1 MSDVAKKKNAGE
13 LKYTVHR
20 GKIIKCLKRDY
31 QLYLLA
37 LPAVLYL
44 FIFCY
49 IPMYGVQIAF
59 KNYIASKGIWG
70 SEWVG
75 LEYFRRFFRSAQCW
89 LLIKNTLTLG
99 IYQLIAGFPIPILL
113 ALLLN
118 HVRNKKF
125 KSVVQTM
132 TYAPY
137 FISVV
142 VLVGMINIILSP
154 RSGFINHIIQ
164 LLGAEP
170 RLFMG
175 EPGCYK
181 HIYVWSGVWQSTGWN
196 SIIYMAAL
204 SSVSPELYEACDV
217 DGANRLQ
224 KIIHV
229 DLPSIIPTAVILFI
243 LNAGSM
249 MSVGFEKAY
258 LMQNALTEQSQEIIS
273 TYVYKVGLIQN
284 QYSYSTAIGL
294 FNTAVNIILLIIVNY
309 VSQKLTETSLW

>member
-1 MSDVAKKKNAGE
+1 MMRMIATKQKFSSIVRKE
-13 LKYTVHR
+13 
-20 GKIIKCLKRDY
+20 KIGRQFKRDY

-37 LPAVLYL
+37 LPAVIYL
-44 FIFCY
+44 FIFVY

-59 KNYIASKGIWG
+59 KNYVAVKGIWG
-70 SEWVG
+70 SSWVG
-75 LEYFRRFFRSAQCW
+75 LDYFSRFFRSPQCG
-89 LLIKNTLTLG
+89 LLIKNTLILG
-99 IYQLIAGFPIPILL
+99 IYQLIAGFPLPIIL

-118 HVRNKKF
+118 HVRSKRF
-125 KSVVQTM
+125 KSVVQTV

-154 RSGFINHIIQ
+154 RSGFVNYIIQ
-164 LLGAEP
+164 MFGAEP

-175 EPGCYK
+175 EPAAYK
-181 HIYVWSGVWQSTGWN
+181 HIYVWSGVWQSMGWN

-204 SSVSPELYEACDV
+204 SAVSPELYEACDV

-229 DLPSIIPTAVILFI
+229 DIPSILPTAAILFI
-243 LNAGSM
+243 MNSGSIM
-249 MSVGFEKAY
+249 GIGFEKAY
-258 LMQNALTEQSQEIIS
+258 LMQNALTEQTQEIIS

-294 FNTAVNIILLIIVNY
+294 FNSGVNIIMLIIVNGI
-309 VSQKLTETSLW
+309 SKKLTETGLW